1 MKRMIIFWFV
11 IFLLIGTIPYYAQQ
25 RDNYSKSVLDFI
37 DILYDQSIFEET
49 AYGLKYTFNRE
60 LSEDILQKYYKVKA
74 EDPIGLFNYITEE
87 YEVIINRT
95 IASGKNST
103 EKRTPFRKR
112 ELKEELSKI
121 YGENF
126 MEIIDVPYFLRI
138 KVIQKS
144 KSIYVSP
151 GPPESKYGTF
161 EMKVL
166 IEDVLKGEI
175 QFTKG
180 SIISIEYLSQW
191 LGESSKQF
199 QVDKSYFIPLR
210 PWMGTKGFLGWTL
223 NFLPDNNFAIY
234 EIENEVVKTPENY
247 FDIETE
253 TNWADFKKLFT
264 KKYILF

>member
-1 MKRMIIFWFV
+1 MK
-11 IFLLIGTIPYYAQQ
+11 A
-25 RDNYSKSVLDFI
+25 
-37 DILYDQSIFEET
+37 
-49 AYGLKYTFNRE
+49 
-60 LSEDILQKYYKVKA
+60 
-74 EDPIGLFNYITEE
+74 
-87 YEVIINRT
+87 
-95 IASGKNST
+95 
-103 EKRTPFRKR
+103 
-112 ELKEELSKI
+112 
-121 YGENF
+121 
-126 MEIIDVPYFLRI
+126 
-138 KVIQKS
+138 
-144 KSIYVSP
+144 
-151 GPPESKYGTF
+151 
-161 EMKVL
+161 L